1 MVKKPVRRYFYYKA
15 SVMKKPQKT
24 HTPGYLLSLLQLR
37 CPRCRTG
44 KMFVNENS
52 YSKHLMKMHKH
63 CPVCGQSMEVEPD
76 FYYGTGYVSY
86 ALAVA
91 VSTASF
97 IAWWVI
103 IGLSLQDNR
112 FFWWIGFNA
121 VLLIA
126 LQPYL
131 MRLSRTVWLSFFVK
145 YKIEVP
151 TCGVLT
157 NNNATASKPFELISQ
172 KQTRD

>member
-1 MVKKPVRRYFYYKA
+1 
-15 SVMKKPQKT
+15 MKKSKDDHKPAYI
-24 HTPGYLLSLLQLR
+24 PSLLKLK

-44 KMFVNENS
+44 HMFVNKSS
-52 YSKHLMKMHKH
+52 YSKNLMHMHEH
-63 CPVCGQSMEVEPD
+63 CEVCGQPMEIEPD

-97 IAWWVI
+97 IAWWII

-145 YKIEVP
+145 YKIEAP
-151 TCGVLT
+151 TCGVTT
-157 NNNATASKPFELISQ
+157 NYNATASKPFELISQ
-172 KQTRD
+172 NQTRD